1 VEFAANRQRS
11 NGKMRAI
18 LGILALSIAISF
30 NAVATR
36 PAAAEERK
44 IKDFFGAYTGQS
56 ISVTGEGL
64 SARDL
69 SVKIK
74 KSEHGFNLSWTTV
87 TRKKDQAVSR
97 KSYSIEFSKSPRKN
111 MWGSA
116 VRRDAFGNM
125 QPINPL
131 REGDPF
137 VWATLKGSTLTVY
150 ALLITDTGGYEL
162 QTYARTLSA
171 QGMTLRF
178 TRLRD
183 GKQLKAI
190 TGVLL
195 KTK

>member
-1 VEFAANRQRS
+1 
-11 NGKMRAI
+11 MRAPA
-18 LGILALSIAISF
+18 GVFALTFVVFLVA
-30 NAVATR
+30 AVAR
-36 PAAAEERK
+36 PALAENRK
-44 IKDFFGAYTGQS
+44 ISDFYGAYTGQS

-69 SVKIK
+69 NVEIK
-74 KSEHGFNLSWTTV
+74 KTKQGFNLSWTTV
-87 TRKKDQAVSR
+87 TRKKDQSAKR
-97 KSYSIEFSKSPRKN
+97 KSYSIDFSKSPRKN

-137 VWATLKGSTLTVY
+137 VWATLKDDTLTVY
-150 ALLITDTGGYEL
+150 ALLITEAGGYEL
-162 QTYARTLSA
+162 QTYARALTA
-171 QGMTLRF
+171 GGMTLNF

-183 GKQLKAI
+183 GEQLKSI

-195 KTK
+195 KKK

>member
-1 VEFAANRQRS
+1 
-11 NGKMRAI
+11 MRASA
-18 LGILALSIAISF
+18 GVFALSFVIFLAA
-30 NAVATR
+30 AVAQ
-36 PAAAEERK
+36 PAVAEDRK
-44 IKDFFGAYTGQS
+44 ISAFFGAYTGQS

-69 SVKIK
+69 NVTIK
-74 KSEHGFNLSWTTV
+74 KTKEGFNLSWTTV
-87 TRKKDQAVSR
+87 TRKKEQSAKR
-97 KSYSIEFSKSPRKN
+97 KSYSIDFSKSPRKN

-137 VWATLKGSTLTVY
+137 VWATLKGSTFTVY
-150 ALLITDTGGYEL
+150 ALLITSAGGYEL
-162 QTYARTLSA
+162 QTYARTLTDG
-171 QGMTLRF
+171 GMTLNF

-183 GKQLKAI
+183 GEQLRAI

-195 KTK
+195 KKK